1 MESAVVAALAGIL
14 GLAIG
19 RFWDR
24 GSESSRWQRDQRV
37 RCYEELIQAYY
48 RVREMIRLLAAAEP
62 GTKDSAIS
70 ADRAREAGVE
80 WSRSVV
86 TVWLYGSG
94 PVAAATKE
102 ADSKFNQL
110 LHNARIKQFG
120 WDEDEWRRQ
129 RTDAEISLEQ
139 LVLTIRR
146 ELALP
151 EFPIRILWTPDSS
164 DSPDLGVVGFRASR
178 KPAKLHK

>member
-1 MESAVVAALAGIL
+1 MVSAVFAALAGVL

-24 GSESSRWQRDQRV
+24 RSESSRWQRDQRV
-37 RCYEELIQAYY
+37 RCYEALVQAYY
-48 RVREMIRLLAAAEP
+48 RVREMIRLLGSSEP
-62 GTKDSAIS
+62 GTKGAVIA
-70 ADRAREAGVE
+70 ADRARQAGIE

-86 TVWLYGSG
+86 TAWLDGSG
-94 PVAAATKE
+94 IVAAAIKE
-102 ADSKFNQL
+102 VDSKFNQL
-110 LHNARIKQFG
+110 LHDARTRQSA

-129 RTDAEISLEQ
+129 RTGAEISLER
-139 LVLTIRR
+139 LIMTIRK

-164 DSPDLGVVGFRASR
+164 NSPD
-178 KPAKLHK
+178 